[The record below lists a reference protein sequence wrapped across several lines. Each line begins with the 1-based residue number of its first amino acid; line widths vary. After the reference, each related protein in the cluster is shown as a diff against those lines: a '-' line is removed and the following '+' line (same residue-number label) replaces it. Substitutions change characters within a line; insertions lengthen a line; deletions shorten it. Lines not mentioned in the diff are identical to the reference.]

1 MTSISYKKIKIE
13 LHDGS
18 KDLTSF
24 SCGHEDLNE
33 FLKKDTIKQKEWMLG
48 STYLAIYY
56 ADIIGFFTLSA
67 DKI

>member
-33 FLKKDTIKQKEWMLG
+33 FLKKKTQ
-48 STYLAIYY
+48 
-56 ADIIGFFTLSA
+56 
-67 DKI
+67 